1 VRDRTALQ
9 YLTNR
14 VQGYM
19 FARHMR
25 IDLRRFAIVLSL
37 WTAACGDATG
47 TSGVVTLCPQATW
60 AAIQREGQPWEAI
73 PVTRARYP
81 LGAGERIG
89 LARIR
94 GTAEA
99 PDSLQ
104 IYYVTT
110 EQAGATFSCDT
121 PPTGVSWSK
130 ELHGTVRGIGTLD
143 TDSLAPSGRAAI
155 TVGIRSAT
163 VGETQDDFTV
173 SNIQSGT
180 SDLVA
185 AAFNVG
191 RSTIVRRGVDYPDGS
206 TIPVL
211 DFGSSEAFGLQ
222 ANTVSVTGNTNN
234 YISWQ
239 ATNEIIT
246 KKGTLGMLN
255 VQYLARPAT
264 TSAIYSV
271 PADKLLDGD
280 LNSLTVALGLSRVT
294 VYYRIPSDRVLE
306 AGPLANLPT
315 ITTAGTGSDLD
326 TRIDEESQPE
336 YGSQITLYFYPPSG
350 VTRPVIIASKEYF
363 GGTPVSWSFT
373 LPDFRGVG
381 DFPFNFDS
389 VWSSASMGLEVT
401 DRPYLALPSDGVTY
415 RSGMR

>member
-1 VRDRTALQ
+1 VRSLCD
-9 YLTNR
+9 
-14 VQGYM
+14 
-19 FARHMR
+19 R
-25 IDLRRFAIVLSL
+25 IDLRGFVVALSFC
-37 WTAACGDATG
+37 TAACGGDATG

-60 AAIQREGQPWEAI
+60 AAIQREGQPWQAI
-73 PVTRARYP
+73 AVTRGLYP

-94 GTAEA
+94 GTAES

-104 IYYVTT
+104 IYYITT

-121 PPTGVSWSK
+121 PPTGISSSK
-130 ELHGTVRGIGTLD
+130 QLRGTVRGIGTLN
-143 TDSLAPSGRAAI
+143 TDPAAPVPSGSAAI
-155 TVGIRSAT
+155 TMGVSSAT

-222 ANTVSVTGNTNN
+222 ANTVSVTGNANN

-246 KKGTLGMLN
+246 KGGTLGMLG
-255 VQYLARPAT
+255 VQYLARPTT

-271 PADKLLDGD
+271 PANKLLDGE

-294 VYYRIPSDRVLE
+294 VYYRVPSDRALE

-315 ITTAGTGSDLD
+315 VTSVGTGSDLA

-336 YGSQITLYFYPPSG
+336 YGSQISLYFYPLG
-350 VTRPVIIASKEYF
+350 VGTRPVIIASKEYF
-363 GGTPVSWSFT
+363 GGTPARWSFT

-381 DFPFNFDS
+381 DFPSFFDD
-389 VWSSASMGLEVT
+389 VWSSGGSIGLEVT
-401 DRPYLALPSDGVTY
+401 DRPYHAQARDGVIY
-415 RSGMR
+415 RSSVR